1 MSRNVNIGKYFSF
14 GFQINYKKST
24 TESHKRN
31 FVDGLN
37 FKILKNLKI
46 FKRSSALFNQ
56 TEKSVFAISAEKI
69 LQNMKRRILKIQ
81 SIKRNKSSLRRLNSE

>member
-46 FKRSSALFNQ
+46 FKRSSALFYQ
-56 TEKSVFAISAEKI
+56 TEKSFSFYK
-69 LQNMKRRILKIQ
+69 QRKY
-81 SIKRNKSSLRRLNSE
+81 NKS